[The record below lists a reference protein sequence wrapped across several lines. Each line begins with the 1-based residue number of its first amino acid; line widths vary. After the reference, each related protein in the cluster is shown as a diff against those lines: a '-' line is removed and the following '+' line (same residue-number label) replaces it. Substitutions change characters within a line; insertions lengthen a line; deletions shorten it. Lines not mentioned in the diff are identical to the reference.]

1 MGIEYGMEEME
12 EMEDEEEETPLASE
26 ESDSVSTDSRS
37 PSRSPTKR
45 RDREKRKR
53 EREERHSRKK
63 RRNERRPEESEIC
76 GLFMQGKCQKASME
90 CLYSHDAD
98 PPQVWELCKFY
109 LNDRC
114 AKRDKC
120 LYLHK
125 GFPCK
130 FFHTGEIRD
139 NSDSDPVIP
148 TISRST
154 VWGNQGVLQ
163 VQPRTSQ

>member
-1 MGIEYGMEEME
+1 MGIEYGVEGE
-12 EMEDEEEETPLASE
+12 EEEETPIPSE
-26 ESDSVSTDSRS
+26 ESEESGSSESESRS

-53 EREERHSRKK
+53 EREDRHGHKK
-63 RRNERRPEESEIC
+63 RRSERENEIC
-76 GLFMQGKCQKASME
+76 GLFMQGKCQKAAME

-130 FFHTGEIRD
+130 FFHTGRES
-139 NSDSDPVIP
+139 NVS
-148 TISRST
+148 
-154 VWGNQGVLQ
+154 L
-163 VQPRTSQ
+163 

>member
-1 MGIEYGMEEME
+1 MEANMGIEYGLELEEE
-12 EMEDEEEETPLASE
+12 EEEEETPAPSE
-26 ESDSVSTDSRS
+26 EETESGSSESESRS

-53 EREERHSRKK
+53 ERDDRHGRKK
-63 RRNERRPEESEIC
+63 RRSERRPEDSEIC
-76 GLFMQGKCQKASME
+76 GLFMQGKCQKAAME

-130 FFHTGEIRD
+130 FFHTG
-139 NSDSDPVIP
+139 
-148 TISRST
+148 
-154 VWGNQGVLQ
+154 
-163 VQPRTSQ
+163 